1 MGLASDFNALCPL
14 FDFNNSGGV
23 LFPYFMT
30 VSDTALNNRIDL
42 DHANLSLCFGKAKFG
57 WDVRLVTV
65 EAFACSDGAAVKSAT
80 ATAEAVISFRYG
92 SSVTTID
99 DGTEFAVITCDGSGP
114 VGKRW
119 GGTTTATTISSGQE
133 IAVFLKQAA
142 ATSSTSTCQ
151 DGAAQVVLWFA
162 VVNAP

>member
-1 MGLASDFNALCPL
+1 MALTSDFNALCPL
-14 FDFNNSGGV
+14 FDFGNSGGV

-30 VSDTALNNRIDL
+30 VSDTVQNNRVDL
-42 DHANLSLCFGKAKFG
+42 DHTNLSLCFGKAKFG
-57 WDVRLVTV
+57 WDVRLITC

-92 SSVTTID
+92 TSVATIE

-119 GGTTTATTISSGQE
+119 AGTTTATTISSTQE
-133 IAVFLKQAA
+133 IGIFLKQAA

-162 VVNAP
+162 VVNTP